1 MIRGERVVL
10 RPVEE
15 TDHASI
21 QAWQNHPEVWFW
33 MDYERPFSLEDIAES
48 EARAREEGVPLII
61 EVDGKAIGRIGLNG
75 FRRRDRIC
83 SLYVFVG
90 DADAAGNGYGP
101 DAIRALLAYAFE
113 RFDLARVELWS
124 LAANERAIR
133 SYERCGFAIDATLPA
148 RSFKDGEWHDRV
160 IMSVTREEFEALQ
173 RSGFQP
179 SFTGRS

>member
-1 MIRGERVVL
+1 VIRGEKVVL

-15 TDHASI
+15 RDHPLI

-33 MDYERPFSLEDIAES
+33 MDYEQPFSLEDIDES

-61 EVDGKAIGRIGLNG
+61 EADGRAVGRIGLNR

-90 DADAAGNGYGP
+90 EPDVVGDGYGT

-113 RFDLARVELWS
+113 RYDLERVELWA

-133 SYERCGFAIDATLPA
+133 SYERCGFARDAVLPA
-148 RSFKDGEWHDRV
+148 RSFKDGVWHDRV
-160 IMSVTREEFEALQ
+160 IMSVTRETVEQNRLQRKALQ
-173 RSGFQP
+173 E
-179 SFTGRS
+179 